1 MRIGMKMMKS
11 GDDDGVRNVSEV
23 DPGVEIE
30 IETRT
35 EIGERIESQRR
46 SGMKTVRGGR
56 RRSVETESGTKGMW
70 NDFINA
76 HEIDHGAH
84 HLPTAGN
91 AKKPNHSPRTMLD
104 A

>member
-30 IETRT
+30 TETRT

-46 SGMKTVRGGR
+46 SGMKTGRGGR
-56 RRSVETESGTKGMW
+56 RRSVESENESGTKGTW
-70 NDFINA
+70 ND
-76 HEIDHGAH
+76 
-84 HLPTAGN
+84 
-91 AKKPNHSPRTMLD
+91 
-104 A
+104 